1 MDSCKASMISIL
13 NNDDNPSFAVRP
25 TPRVSKLQ
33 PSNGY
38 PHPISLS
45 QRPSAVDRR
54 YTSRRGS
61 MPVSPRSPGHIRYE
75 SISSN
80 DATLPSEPP
89 TPQSPLHGVPELS
102 TSRPNKKHKYP
113 CPFAASHACQ
123 ATFTTSGHAARHGKK
138 HTGEKSVHCPV
149 CNKAFTRKDNMK
161 QHRRTHRTPDSD
173 EMAQDGEDEDNRT
186 RKTHRDQPPSSQS
199 QSSSRSRS
207 DADDYSS
214 ATSGLNSPTDEGLY
228 DSKSWFQSGRGAPAF
243 MSLNE
248 VTARSDDMRGSTT
261 SARNGSIATGLGT
274 LAIAASKDE
283 YSRHR

>member
-13 NNDDNPSFAVRP
+13 NNDDNPSFVVRSG
-25 TPRVSKLQ
+25 PRLSKLQ

-38 PHPISLS
+38 PHPIALS
-45 QRPSAVDRR
+45 QRSPGVERR

-61 MPVSPRSPGHIRYE
+61 LPMSPTSPGHIRYD
-75 SISSN
+75 SLSSN
-80 DATLPSEPP
+80 DPVLSSEPT
-89 TPQSPLHGVPELS
+89 TPQSPLNGVPEMA
-102 TSRPNKKHKYP
+102 TSRTNKKHKYP

-161 QHRRTHRTPDSD
+161 QHRRTHRTPESD
-173 EMAQDGEDEDNRT
+173 EIPPDAEDEDRT
-186 RKTHRDQPPSSQS
+186 RKTHRNQPQSPS

-207 DADDYSS
+207 DADDYPS
-214 ATSGLNSPTDEGLY
+214 ATSGLNSPADDGSYE
-228 DSKSWFQSGRGAPAF
+228 SASWFQNGRGAPAF

-248 VTARSDDMRGSTT
+248 VTARSDDMRGSIAP
-261 SARNGSIATGLGT
+261 SRNGSIATGLGT
-274 LAIAASKDE
+274 LAIAASKNE
-283 YSRHR
+283 YSRR

>member
-1 MDSCKASMISIL
+1 MSR
-13 NNDDNPSFAVRP
+13 PPAVE
-25 TPRVSKLQ
+25 
-33 PSNGY
+33 
-38 PHPISLS
+38 
-45 QRPSAVDRR
+45 RR

-61 MPVSPRSPGHIRYE
+61 MPMSPRSPTHMRFD

-80 DATLPSEPP
+80 DAALSSEP
-89 TPQSPLHGVPELS
+89 TSPLNGVPELS
-102 TSRPNKKHKYP
+102 STRINKKHKYP
-113 CPFAASHACQ
+113 CPFAATHACQ

-173 EMAQDGEDEDNRT
+173 EMGGDADEEDRT
-186 RKTHRDQPPSSQS
+186 RKAHRTQQPQTQS

-207 DADDYSS
+207 EVDDYSS
-214 ATSGLNSPTDEGLY
+214 ATSGLNSPTDEGSY
-228 DSKSWFQSGRGAPAF
+228 ESASWFQTGRGAPSF

-248 VTARSDDMRGSTT
+248 VTARSDDIRGPIGPS
-261 SARNGSIATGLGT
+261 RNGSIATGLGT

-283 YSRHR
+283 YSHHR